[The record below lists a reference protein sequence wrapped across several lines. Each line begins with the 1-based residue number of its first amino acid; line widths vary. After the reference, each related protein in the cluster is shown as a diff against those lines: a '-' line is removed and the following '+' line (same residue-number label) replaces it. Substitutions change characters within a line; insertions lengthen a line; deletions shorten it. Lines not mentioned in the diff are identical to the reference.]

1 MEVYVLYE
9 SYYGEIVKD
18 TGESTRILGVFND
31 LESAIKIA
39 ENNVNDELVDNDYL
53 LDEAE
58 DNGASANGGFWRLF
72 YGQQENWDCYYEIYI
87 KQYEVK

>member
-9 SYYGEIVKD
+9 SIYGELLQD
-18 TGESTRILGVFND
+18 TGDSTNILGVFND
-31 LESAIKIA
+31 LQEAIKIA
-39 ENNVNDELVDNDYL
+39 ENNVADDLNNNYVLDNG
-53 LDEAE
+53 E

-72 YGQQENWDCYYEIYI
+72 YGEQENWNSYYEIYI